1 MGFWKL
7 KEIKEEEKRNVF
19 YWYKLLSDLMY
30 MKVWDNEIVMEDV
43 ENLEDKDFWLEDF
56 LLKIDNF
63 YVVNEGG

>member
-1 MGFWKL
+1 M
-7 KEIKEEEKRNVF
+7 KEEDKRNVF

-30 MKVWDNEIVMEDV
+30 MKVWDNEVVMEDV

>member
-1 MGFWKL
+1 M
-7 KEIKEEEKRNVF
+7 KEEEKRNVF

-56 LLKIDNF
+56 LLKIDNI

>member
-1 MGFWKL
+1 M
-7 KEIKEEEKRNVF
+7 KEEEKRNVF

>member
-1 MGFWKL
+1 M
-7 KEIKEEEKRNVF
+7 KEGEKRNLF
-19 YWYKLLSDLMY
+19 YWYKLLSDLIY
-30 MKVWDNEIVMEDV
+30 VKVWDNEIVMEDV

>member
-1 MGFWKL
+1 M
-7 KEIKEEEKRNVF
+7 KEEEKRNVF

-30 MKVWDNEIVMEDV
+30 IKVWDNEIVMEDV

>member
-1 MGFWKL
+1 M
-7 KEIKEEEKRNVF
+7 KEEEKRNGF

-56 LLKIDNF
+56 LL
-63 YVVNEGG
+63 

>member
-1 MGFWKL
+1 M
-7 KEIKEEEKRNVF
+7 KEEEKRNVF

-30 MKVWDNEIVMEDV
+30 MKVWDNEIVMEDE

>member
-1 MGFWKL
+1 M
-7 KEIKEEEKRNVF
+7 KEEEKRNLF
-19 YWYKLLSDLMY
+19 YWYKLLSDLIY
-30 MKVWDNEIVMEDV
+30 VKVWDNEIVMEDE

>member
-1 MGFWKL
+1 M
-7 KEIKEEEKRNVF
+7 KEEEKRNVF
-19 YWYKLLSDLMY
+19 YWYKLLSDLIY
-30 MKVWDNEIVMEDV
+30 VKVWDNEIVMEDE

>member
-1 MGFWKL
+1 M
-7 KEIKEEEKRNVF
+7 KEEEKRNLF
-19 YWYKLLSDLMY
+19 YWYKLLSDLIY
-30 MKVWDNEIVMEDV
+30 VKVWDNEIVMEDV

>member
-1 MGFWKL
+1 MKD
-7 KEIKEEEKRNVF
+7 EEKRNVF

>member
-1 MGFWKL
+1 M
-7 KEIKEEEKRNVF
+7 KEEEKRNLF

-63 YVVNEGG
+63 YVVNECG

>member
-1 MGFWKL
+1 MKD
-7 KEIKEEEKRNVF
+7 EEKRNVF
-19 YWYKLLSDLMY
+19 YWYKLISDLIY
-30 MKVWDNEIVMEDV
+30 VKVWDNEIVMEDV

>member
-1 MGFWKL
+1 M
-7 KEIKEEEKRNVF
+7 KEEEKRNVF

-30 MKVWDNEIVMEDV
+30 MKVWDNEFVMEDV

>member
-1 MGFWKL
+1 M
-7 KEIKEEEKRNVF
+7 KEEEKRNLF

>member
-1 MGFWKL
+1 M
-7 KEIKEEEKRNVF
+7 KEEEKRYVF
-19 YWYKLLSDLMY
+19 YWYKLLSDLIY
-30 MKVWDNEIVMEDV
+30 VKVWDNEIVMEDV

>member
-1 MGFWKL
+1 M
-7 KEIKEEEKRNVF
+7 KEEEKRNLF

-30 MKVWDNEIVMEDV
+30 MKVWDNEIVMEDE
-43 ENLEDKDFWLEDF
+43 ENLDDKDFWLEDF

>member
-1 MGFWKL
+1 M
-7 KEIKEEEKRNVF
+7 KEEEKRNVF
-19 YWYKLLSDLMY
+19 YWYKLLSDLIY
-30 MKVWDNEIVMEDV
+30 VKVWDNEIVMEDV

>member
-1 MGFWKL
+1 M
-7 KEIKEEEKRNVF
+7 KEEEKRNLF

-30 MKVWDNEIVMEDV
+30 MKIWDNEIVMEDV

>member
-1 MGFWKL
+1 M
-7 KEIKEEEKRNVF
+7 EEEEKRNVF

>member
-1 MGFWKL
+1 M
-7 KEIKEEEKRNVF
+7 KEEEKRNVF

-30 MKVWDNEIVMEDV
+30 MKVWDNEIVMEDE

-63 YVVNEGG
+63 

>member
-1 MGFWKL
+1 M
-7 KEIKEEEKRNVF
+7 KEEEKRNVF

-30 MKVWDNEIVMEDV
+30 MKVWDNEIVMEDE
-43 ENLEDKDFWLEDF
+43 ENLDDKDFWLEDF

>member
-1 MGFWKL
+1 M
-7 KEIKEEEKRNVF
+7 KEEEKRNVF

-30 MKVWDNEIVMEDV
+30 MKVWDNEIVMEDE

-63 YVVNEGG
+63 YVVNECG

>member
-1 MGFWKL
+1 M
-7 KEIKEEEKRNVF
+7 KEEEKRNLF
-19 YWYKLLSDLMY
+19 YWYKLLSDLIY
-30 MKVWDNEIVMEDV
+30 VKIWDNEIVMEDV

>member
-1 MGFWKL
+1 M
-7 KEIKEEEKRNVF
+7 KEEEKRNVF
-19 YWYKLLSDLMY
+19 YWYKLLIDLMY

>member
-1 MGFWKL
+1 M
-7 KEIKEEEKRNVF
+7 KEEEKRNVF
-19 YWYKLLSDLMY
+19 YWYKLISDLIY
-30 MKVWDNEIVMEDV
+30 VKVWDNEIVMEDV

>member
-1 MGFWKL
+1 M
-7 KEIKEEEKRNVF
+7 KEEEKRNVF

-30 MKVWDNEIVMEDV
+30 MKVWDNEIVIEDV

>member
-1 MGFWKL
+1 M
-7 KEIKEEEKRNVF
+7 KEEEKRNLF
-19 YWYKLLSDLMY
+19 YWDKLLSDLIY
-30 MKVWDNEIVMEDV
+30 VKVWDNEIVMEDV

>member
-1 MGFWKL
+1 M
-7 KEIKEEEKRNVF
+7 KEEEKRNVF

-30 MKVWDNEIVMEDV
+30 MKVWDNEIVIEDV

-56 LLKIDNF
+56 LLMIDNF

>member
-1 MGFWKL
+1 MKD
-7 KEIKEEEKRNVF
+7 EEKRYVF

>member
-1 MGFWKL
+1 M
-7 KEIKEEEKRNVF
+7 KEDEKRNLF
-19 YWYKLLSDLMY
+19 YWYKLLSDLIY
-30 MKVWDNEIVMEDV
+30 VKVWDNEIVMEDV

>member
-1 MGFWKL
+1 M
-7 KEIKEEEKRNVF
+7 KEEEKRNLF

-30 MKVWDNEIVMEDV
+30 MKVWDNEIVIEDV

>member
-1 MGFWKL
+1 M
-7 KEIKEEEKRNVF
+7 KEEEKRNVF

-30 MKVWDNEIVMEDV
+30 MKVWDNGIVMEDV